1 MRAGRGIPTK
11 QQGRRLFVANT
22 RKFAALAGVRQ
33 PVVEETPETD
43 ATTIKDRQTKDRGRP
58 AEGKRS
64 NREYERTTILL
75 RSETKMLANHKIDG
89 MRMLA
94 KSKGGGRG
102 KSRSENQR
110 SFRSDSALAG
120 RVCFQTTVVPYIQNS
135 VCMEPR

>member
-11 QQGRRLFVANT
+11 QQGRRFFVANT

-43 ATTIKDRQTKDRGRP
+43 STAIKERQTKDRGRP

-64 NREYERTTILL
+64 NREYERTTVLL
-75 RSETKMLANHKIDG
+75 KSETKMLANHKIDG

-94 KSKGGGRG
+94 KSRG
-102 KSRSENQR
+102 KDAGNHEAKIKDLSDLIQHLLEEYVSRH
-110 SFRSDSALAG
+110 
-120 RVCFQTTVVPYIQNS
+120 P
-135 VCMEPR
+135 